1 MRHEEDTRRSIP
13 DVFDGL
19 EFRPRK
25 TD

>member
-1 MRHEEDTRRSIP
+1 MRHAEDTRRSVP